1 MIEGQD
7 RPRARRS
14 AAGLVLTLSLGGC
27 AHLADWRHLA
37 DLPAQDLPMTAHGAK
52 VIVRLQWPGEDP
64 EPTAQHYCA
73 QMGRWAR
80 LRTLTN
86 TSASF
91 DCVEDPATPPGSSAG
106 AAPG

>member
-1 MIEGQD
+1 MIKGQN
-7 RPRARRS
+7 RPRAPRS
-14 AAGLVLTLSLGGC
+14 AVGLVLALTLGGC
-27 AHLADWRHLA
+27 AHLGDWRHLA

-52 VIVRLQWPGEDP
+52 VIVRLQWPGDDP

-73 QMGRWAR
+73 QMGRWAQ

-91 DCVEDPATPPGSSAG
+91 DCVEDPATRPANPAG
-106 AAPG
+106 AGPR

>member
-1 MIEGQD
+1 
-7 RPRARRS
+7 
-14 AAGLVLTLSLGGC
+14 
-27 AHLADWRHLA
+27 
-37 DLPAQDLPMTAHGAK
+37 MTAHGAK
-52 VIVRLQWPGEDP
+52 VIVQLRWPGEDP

-91 DCVEDPATPPGSSAG
+91 DCVEDAAAAPASPTG
-106 AAPG
+106 AASR